1 MSKKLDYVTLADG
14 WVADKWRAKGSIV
27 TMTEAQAKYENVVR
41 NTPETIEG
49 HAKVRAA
56 SKAMAAEADRK
67 AKADAEA
74 KAKAQAEGGA
84 KPEPAEQAQADA
96 ETNPKA
102 KSHASGES
110 AKGATAKK

>member
-14 WVADKWRAKGSIV
+14 WVADKWRVKGSIV

-41 NTPETIEG
+41 NTPEAIEG
-49 HAKVRAA
+49 HAKVGAA
-56 SKAMAAEADRK
+56 SKAMAEADRK

-74 KAKAQAEGGA
+74 KAKAKAEGVA
-84 KPEPAEQAQADA
+84 KPEPDEQAQADA